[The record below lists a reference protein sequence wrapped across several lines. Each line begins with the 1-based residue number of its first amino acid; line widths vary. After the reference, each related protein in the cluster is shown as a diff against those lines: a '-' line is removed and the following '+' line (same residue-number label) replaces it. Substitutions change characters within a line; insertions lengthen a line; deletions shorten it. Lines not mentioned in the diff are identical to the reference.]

1 MFVPA
6 HAARETGITIMKLS
20 IIALAGA
27 LALFSTSAFAQAGE
41 GDAGFSGGGGGGG
54 YALSGHSYGGYGF
67 SRAYGA
73 MIHTGRT
80 GRNAHGGRRSDRR
93 E

>member
-1 MFVPA
+1 
-6 HAARETGITIMKLS
+6 MKLS
-20 IIALAGA
+20 IFALAGA

-54 YALSGHSYGGYGF
+54 YAHSYRSYGF
-67 SRAYGA
+67 SRAFGA

-80 GRNAHGGRRSDRR
+80 GRNAHGSRQSDRR